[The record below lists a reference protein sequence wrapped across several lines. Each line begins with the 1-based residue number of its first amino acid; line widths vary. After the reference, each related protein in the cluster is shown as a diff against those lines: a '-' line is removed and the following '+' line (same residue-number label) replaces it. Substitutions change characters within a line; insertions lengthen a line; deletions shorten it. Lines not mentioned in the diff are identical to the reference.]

1 MRNSP
6 STIANAIC
14 MLISLLFC
22 VCLVVLG
29 ATLILQKM
37 YMEAL
42 TTFLISTSVYLAY
55 IGFRNSVIESAD
67 EDYE

>member
-14 MLISLLFC
+14 MLVALLFF

-29 ATLILQKM
+29 ASLILQKM
-37 YMEAL
+37 FIEAL
-42 TTFLISTSVYLAY
+42 TTFLISMTVYISYTS
-55 IGFRNSVIESAD
+55 FRNSIIDQAED
-67 EDYE
+67 EY

>member
-1 MRNSP
+1 MHNSP
-6 STIANAIC
+6 STIANAMC
-14 MLISLLFC
+14 MLFALLLF

-55 IGFRNSVIESAD
+55 IGFRNSVIEAAE
-67 EDYE
+67 EDNE

>member
-1 MRNSP
+1 
-6 STIANAIC
+6 
-14 MLISLLFC
+14 MLFALLLF

-55 IGFRNSVIESAD
+55 IGFRNSVIEAAE
-67 EDYE
+67 EDNE

>member
-14 MLISLLFC
+14 MLVALLLF
-22 VCLVVLG
+22 VFLVILG

-55 IGFRNSVIESAD
+55 IGFRNSVIEAAE
-67 EDYE
+67 EDNE

>member
-6 STIANAIC
+6 STIANAMC
-14 MLISLLFC
+14 MLFALLLF

>member
-14 MLISLLFC
+14 MLVSLLFF

-29 ATLILQKM
+29 ASLILQKM
-37 YMEAL
+37 FIEAL
-42 TTFLISTSVYLAY
+42 TTFLISMTVYISYTS
-55 IGFRNSVIESAD
+55 FRNSIIDQAED
-67 EDYE
+67 EY